1 MFPKYDL
8 NYIRT
13 LTWAEESAMKGGWRG
28 AGGGPG
34 GDEVI
39 RVASIGRWH
48 IHWVLV
54 KLVLRLTVRGRSVAE
69 KPERNLRIF
78 RVELLE
84 GFVGIRQVHAQL
96 KERRQIVNELP
107 MVL

>member
-1 MFPKYDL
+1 MFPKYYL

-13 LTWAEESAMKGGWRG
+13 LTWAEESAMKGGWRRL
-28 AGGGPG
+28 GGRPG
-34 GDEVI
+34 GCEVI
-39 RVASIGRWH
+39 RVESIGRWH

-54 KLVLRLTVRGRSVAE
+54 KLVLRLTARGGHVAQ

-78 RVELLE
+78 RIELLE

-96 KERRQIVNELP
+96 KERRQFVNDLP
-107 MVL
+107 MVH